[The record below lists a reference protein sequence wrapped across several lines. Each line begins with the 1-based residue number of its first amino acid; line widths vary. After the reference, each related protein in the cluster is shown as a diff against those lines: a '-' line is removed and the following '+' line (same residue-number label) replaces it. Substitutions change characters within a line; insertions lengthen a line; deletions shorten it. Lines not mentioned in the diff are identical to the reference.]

1 MALNIPQA
9 AMLGQG
15 HELVTVQQF
24 NMAAIDLDKDSPAN
38 TATWP
43 MGSPGPRMCRIFSLP
58 SGDTY

>member
-24 NMAAIDLDKDSPAN
+24 NMAAIDLDGVLRAH
-38 TATWP
+38 
-43 MGSPGPRMCRIFSLP
+43 
-58 SGDTY
+58 SGENS